1 MHRFFSLLTAL
12 LVLGACASDII
23 STTDDPVAGSG
34 DNAPDGSISET
45 EFTGNVSVVFGGS
58 EAVVTGTDGQFSTVI
73 NGNDVAITYTGSEN
87 VYYTLSGSSSEGSF
101 KLYSDVRQAV
111 KLSDLSLTNPSG
123 AAINIQSG
131 HLTYVELEGSST
143 LSDSASAAY
152 SSGDEDCKAVLF
164 SEGSLL
170 FSGSGALTVN
180 ALNAKEKSG
189 IVSDDHITFGDG
201 PSIAVT
207 TGSGAGHGVK
217 VNEYVLVS
225 GGSLNINAKA
235 AYKSGIK
242 ADDYFGMTGGSVT
255 ITNSANGGKG
265 LRAGDYDYDEKDHLL
280 DDSYITGGVLRVTT
294 TGSEVNGESAKGI
307 KIGYKESATKAG
319 GWPGGGGGNYVYAG
333 NLRITGGSV
342 YVSAA
347 RSEGLEAKGNLT
359 IDGGQIYVYS
369 GGDDAINCQGQMT
382 INGGYVCGYSTGND
396 ALDSNG
402 DMKIYGGFVMAICSR
417 GTPEVGLDAN
427 TEGGYKLY
435 IYKGATVVAYG
446 GLESGFSSEQT
457 VYSMSCEA
465 GGWNGLWN
473 GSSFIA
479 AFKCPTSVTSLAVC
493 APSLS
498 TTSYKGVS
506 VEGAGTSGDISGSGI
521 FCEGCWAVDGIY
533 GGTEVTL
540 GTYSGGGGFG
550 PGGGGPG
557 GGGGGGPRPPG
568 W

>member
-1 MHRFFSLLTAL
+1 MT
-12 LVLGACASDII
+12 
-23 STTDDPVAGSG
+23 
-34 DNAPDGSISET
+34 
-45 EFTGNVSVVFGGS
+45 
-58 EAVVTGTDGQFSTVI
+58 
-73 NGNDVAITYTGSEN
+73 
-87 VYYTLSGSSSEGSF
+87 
-101 KLYSDVRQAV
+101 
-111 KLSDLSLTNPSG
+111 LTNPSG

-143 LSDSASAAY
+143 LSDGTSAAY
-152 SSGDEDCKAVLF
+152 STGNEDCKAVLF

-170 FSGSGALTVN
+170 FSGSGSLTVN
-180 ALNAKEKSG
+180 AVNSKEKSG
-189 IVSDDHITFGDG
+189 IVSDDHITFGEG

-217 VNEYVLVS
+217 VNEYVLVG
-225 GGSLNINAKA
+225 GGSLNISAKA
-235 AYKSGIK
+235 ATKSGIK
-242 ADDYFGMTGGSVT
+242 ADDYFGMTGGTVT

-265 LRAGDYDYDEKDHLL
+265 LRAGDYDYDEKNHKL

-294 TGSEVNGESAKGI
+294 TGSEINDESAKGI

-319 GWPGGGGGNYVYAG
+319 GWFPGGGGSSGNYVYAG
-333 NLRITGGSV
+333 NLKVSGGTI
-342 YVSAA
+342 YVSCAH
-347 RSEGLEAKGNLT
+347 SEGLEVKGDLT
-359 IDGGQIYVYS
+359 IDGGQIYAYS

-402 DMKIYGGFVMAICSR
+402 DMKIYGGFVMAICTK

-446 GLESGFSSEQT
+446 GLESGYSSEQT
-457 VYSMSCEA
+457 VYSMSA
-465 GGWNGLWN
+465 SSGWNALWN
-473 GSSFIA
+473 GSEFIA
-479 AFKCPTSVTSLAVC
+479 AFKCPANVTSFAVC

-498 TTSYKGVS
+498 TTCYKGVS
-506 VEGAGTSGDISGSGI
+506 VVSDT
-521 FCEGCWAVDGIY
+521 FCEGCWAVDGIS

-540 GTYSGGGGFG
+540 DTYSGGGNNPGGGFG

-557 GGGGGGPRPPG
+557 
-568 W
+568 WH